1 MKSNQHGTNILSLS
15 MAQDLIQY
23 IEINILEPLTP
34 ASIAAHFYTSTSTLS
49 LLFKIVLQMPI
60 MEYVRNRRISLA
72 TEELINSN
80 LPIIELAYKYRY
92 ETPEAFTK
100 AFTRFHGFPPSF
112 IRRGFPVTKY
122 FNPIQINIS
131 IQGGWNITNLTKTNF
146 LRQDMSHSF
155 DYNIYIGTPNKT
167 CPDSQ
172 LIQYQIK
179 SADMKHATEWKVIY
193 SLADVL
199 TKHHIPF
206 KIDGRSMIF
215 AHGLEIPIDKLCL
228 TFKWNDELKIKNF
241 FHHYSALKQPEKG
254 FKFFDTV
261 HANTK
266 IRCMFYEPPLNGNDN
281 TFLYQNT
288 DLVQIDNLIVPV
300 QSLQFYYEN
309 AEKTSKYYKI
319 VEDYLK
325 KHERL

>member
-92 ETPEAFTK
+92 ETP
-100 AFTRFHGFPPSF
+100 
-112 IRRGFPVTKY
+112 
-122 FNPIQINIS
+122 
-131 IQGGWNITNLTKTNF
+131 
-146 LRQDMSHSF
+146 
-155 DYNIYIGTPNKT
+155 
-167 CPDSQ
+167 
-172 LIQYQIK
+172 
-179 SADMKHATEWKVIY
+179 
-193 SLADVL
+193 
-199 TKHHIPF
+199 
-206 KIDGRSMIF
+206 
-215 AHGLEIPIDKLCL
+215 
-228 TFKWNDELKIKNF
+228 
-241 FHHYSALKQPEKG
+241 
-254 FKFFDTV
+254 
-261 HANTK
+261 
-266 IRCMFYEPPLNGNDN
+266 LNGNDD

-288 DLVQIDNLIVPV
+288 DPVQINNLIVPV

-309 AEKTSKYYKI
+309 AEKTSEYYKI
-319 VEDYLK
+319 VED
-325 KHERL
+325 